1 MVAESGAVLLEPD
14 AVSAIRERILPRATV
29 ATPEPSRGP
38 RADRSRP
45 RRERRGPG
53 PRGPGAGP
61 GCRGGHRRPR
71 GERGGRASSTASS
84 FEAIEGPRHPD
95 GAAHGS
101 GCTHSSALAAHLALG
116 AEPLEAARAA
126 RRIAAE
132 AVANGLRDVGEGAG
146 PVDVLGIGDRAPN
159 AQRA

>member
-1 MVAESGAVLLEPD
+1 MVTGGHGESGAD
-14 AVSAIRERILPRATV
+14 AFF
-29 ATPEPSRGP
+29 
-38 RADRSRP
+38 D
-45 RRERRGPG
+45 
-53 PRGPGAGP
+53 
-61 GCRGGHRRPR
+61 
-71 GERGGRASSTASS
+71 GES

-146 PVDVLGIGDRAPN
+146 PVDALGIGDRAPN